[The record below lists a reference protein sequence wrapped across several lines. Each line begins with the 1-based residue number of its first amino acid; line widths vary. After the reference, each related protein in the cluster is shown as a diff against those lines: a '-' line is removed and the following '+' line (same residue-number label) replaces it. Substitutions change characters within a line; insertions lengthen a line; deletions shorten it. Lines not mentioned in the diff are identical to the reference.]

1 MNKIK
6 LIVVIF
12 SLFILGCRICYYQ
25 YNNMDI
31 YNITNGDFEYVSA
44 NIIQDYSKE
53 GGDMVKF
60 TIRNIPLKH
69 NKISFRV
76 LKVKLSFSEFG
87 NKFDFIENKNDV
99 FYFGGKIFNENW
111 RSESEIYAYVSY
123 QIEGEDIKN
132 IEFVMNKQEDCNF
145 HFIGH

>member
-12 SLFILGCRICYYQ
+12 LLFISGCRICYYK

-44 NIIQDYSKE
+44 TITEDYSE
-53 GGDMVKF
+53 QGSDEVTL
-60 TIRNIPLKH
+60 TIGNIPSNH
-69 NKISFRV
+69 NKIYFRV
-76 LKVKLSFSEFG
+76 LEVKLSFNEFG
-87 NKFDFIENKNDV
+87 DGFDFIKKKNNV
-99 FYFGGKIFNENW
+99 FYFGGKLFNENW

-132 IEFVMNKQEDCNF
+132 IEFVMSKQEDCNF

>member
-1 MNKIK
+1 
-6 LIVVIF
+6 
-12 SLFILGCRICYYQ
+12 
-25 YNNMDI
+25 MDI